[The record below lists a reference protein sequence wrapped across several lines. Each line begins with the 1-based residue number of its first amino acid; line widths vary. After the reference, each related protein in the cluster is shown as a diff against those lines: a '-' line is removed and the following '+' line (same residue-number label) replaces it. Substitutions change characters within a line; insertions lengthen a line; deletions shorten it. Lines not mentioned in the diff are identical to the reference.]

1 MRFAEERSSKLLRAV
16 DASGLNLKMT
26 TNVDFIR
33 DLDILCFLI
42 LFFCT
47 LSAIQTIYER
57 KIAFKTQSKYWE
69 SDSVEISPK
78 ITFSI
83 SLFFRHK
90 YFPCEYVYLH

>member
-1 MRFAEERSSKLLRAV
+1 MSEKLRLKHSQSIESQTVKKSHQRSSKLLRAV

-57 KIAFKTQSKYWE
+57 KIAFKTQSKY
-69 SDSVEISPK
+69 
-78 ITFSI
+78 
-83 SLFFRHK
+83 
-90 YFPCEYVYLH
+90 

>member
-42 LFFCT
+42 LFF
-47 LSAIQTIYER
+47 LY
-57 KIAFKTQSKYWE
+57 FKHNPNHLWAKNC
-69 SDSVEISPK
+69 V
-78 ITFSI
+78 
-83 SLFFRHK
+83 
-90 YFPCEYVYLH
+90 